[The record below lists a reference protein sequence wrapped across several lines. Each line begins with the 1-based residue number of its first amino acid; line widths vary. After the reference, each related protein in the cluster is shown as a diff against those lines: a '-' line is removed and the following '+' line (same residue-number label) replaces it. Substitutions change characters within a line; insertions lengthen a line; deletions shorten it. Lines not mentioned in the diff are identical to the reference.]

1 MEKDNNKLNILLN
14 DAVIKHTKGDLKE
27 AEKKYM
33 DILSYA
39 KDNAIVLYLL
49 GTLKAQQNKNDE
61 AINLIKNSIKLDS
74 SNADAHYNLGN
85 IFQNKKQI
93 DLAKN
98 SYIEALKIKPDYL
111 KAHYNLGQILLDQKK
126 YQESIQSYNK
136 VLKIKPNHSDT
147 FNNLGTLY
155 VRIKDYKK
163 SEKNFKKAISINP
176 NSPEYLY
183 NYATLLQEKGNYKSA
198 ASTYNKVI
206 KIKPFYPKAHN
217 NLGYVYKKLNK
228 FVDAKKSYETSI
240 SQDPN
245 YSLAY
250 NNYGNILDLMC
261 EHEKAIE
268 AYETSITLNPN
279 KLSTRWALMNTFPV
293 IYKDKKEIKNY
304 QKKFSKNT
312 KVIKSFLESNNNL
325 TNDEMLSGVLNSTNF
340 YLHYQG
346 NNNLN
351 DQRKYSILIEKITKK
366 IFSKYHKKLS
376 SKKIK
381 NKIKIGFV
389 SSTCFIDHSVS
400 SVIKNWILKLNKN
413 IFNIFIFHI
422 HDEDD
427 NNTEI
432 FKKKF
437 KNFFNYTDTK
447 IIAEKIYSKQLDL
460 IIFPDIGMDP
470 KMQVLASLRLAP
482 VQCQTLGHPISSCLR
497 NIDYFISSQFME
509 TNGSEKNYSEKLITL
524 PDTGQCFE
532 YPKIQTK
539 LKKIKTKKNELILF
553 NLQSLFKL
561 LPNDDELCL
570 ELIKNI
576 PNIKIWFMEGKNTKI
591 TKLFEKRM
599 KILLNKNGL
608 DFKKFIVLNKRR
620 SQSDFFELVKK
631 SDIILDSLNWSGNC
645 TTHQAIALDK
655 PVITMPG
662 KYMRARHSYAL
673 LKKMQL
679 NELIAYSINDYIKII
694 KKLSENKKYLEKVIL
709 KINKNKT
716 KLFNDLKPIRSLEK
730 FLIEVT
736 NK

>member
-1 MEKDNNKLNILLN
+1 
-14 DAVIKHTKGDLKE
+14 
-27 AEKKYM
+27 
-33 DILSYA
+33 
-39 KDNAIVLYLL
+39 
-49 GTLKAQQNKNDE
+49 
-61 AINLIKNSIKLDS
+61 
-74 SNADAHYNLGN
+74 
-85 IFQNKKQI
+85 
-93 DLAKN
+93 
-98 SYIEALKIKPDYL
+98 
-111 KAHYNLGQILLDQKK
+111 
-126 YQESIQSYNK
+126 
-136 VLKIKPNHSDT
+136 
-147 FNNLGTLY
+147 
-155 VRIKDYKK
+155 
-163 SEKNFKKAISINP
+163 
-176 NSPEYLY
+176 
-183 NYATLLQEKGNYKSA
+183 
-198 ASTYNKVI
+198 
-206 KIKPFYPKAHN
+206 
-217 NLGYVYKKLNK
+217 
-228 FVDAKKSYETSI
+228 
-240 SQDPN
+240 
-245 YSLAY
+245 
-250 NNYGNILDLMC
+250 
-261 EHEKAIE
+261 
-268 AYETSITLNPN
+268 
-279 KLSTRWALMNTFPV
+279 
-293 IYKDKKEIKNY
+293 
-304 QKKFSKNT
+304 
-312 KVIKSFLESNNNL
+312 
-325 TNDEMLSGVLNSTNF
+325 
-340 YLHYQG
+340 
-346 NNNLN
+346 
-351 DQRKYSILIEKITKK
+351 
-366 IFSKYHKKLS
+366 
-376 SKKIK
+376 
-381 NKIKIGFV
+381 
-389 SSTCFIDHSVS
+389 
-400 SVIKNWILKLNKN
+400 
-413 IFNIFIFHI
+413 
-422 HDEDD
+422 
-427 NNTEI
+427 
-432 FKKKF
+432 
-437 KNFFNYTDTK
+437 
-447 IIAEKIYSKQLDL
+447 
-460 IIFPDIGMDP
+460 MDP

-673 LKKMQL
+673 LKKMKL

-694 KKLSENKKYLEKVIL
+694 KKLKENKKYLEKVIL